1 MKVLLDTN
9 ICIYLIKRRSQ
20 EVRERFERYTVG
32 EVGLSSITV
41 SELQYGVEKSRRVDQ
56 NRAALMQFLLPLVI
70 ADFAYEA
77 AVVYGRVRAELERL
91 GTPMGPL
98 DTLIAAHALSL
109 DVTLVTNNEREFY
122 PFHFTSSI
130 RRTWLRPSACRRY
143 K

>member
-9 ICIYLIKRRSQ
+9 TCIYLIQRRPQ
-20 EVRERFERYTVG
+20 EVRERFERYAVG

-41 SELQYGVEKSRRVDQ
+41 SELQYGVEKSRRVEQ

-70 ADFAYEA
+70 ADFDYEA

-109 DVTLVTNNEREFY
+109 DVTLVTNNEREF
-122 PFHFTSSI
+122 SRVSD
-130 RRTWLRPSACRRY
+130 LRVENWVA
-143 K
+143 

>member
-9 ICIYLIKRRSQ
+9 ICIYLIKRRPQ
-20 EVRERFERYTVG
+20 EVRERFERYAVG

-41 SELQYGVEKSRRVDQ
+41 SELQYGVEKSHRVDQ

-70 ADFAYEA
+70 ADFDYEA
-77 AVVYGRVRAELERL
+77 AVVYGRVHAELERL

-109 DVTLVTNNEREFY
+109 DVTLVTINEREF
-122 PFHFTSSI
+122 SRVSA
-130 RRTWLRPSACRRY
+130 LRVENWIA
-143 K
+143 

>member
-9 ICIYLIKRRSQ
+9 ICIYLIKRRPQ
-20 EVRERFERYTVG
+20 EVRQRFERYAVG
-32 EVGLSSITV
+32 EVGLSSVTV

-56 NRAALMQFLLPLVI
+56 NRTALMQFLLPLVI
-70 ADFAYEA
+70 ADFDYEA

-109 DVTLVTNNEREFY
+109 DVTLVTNNEREF
-122 PFHFTSSI
+122 SRVSD
-130 RRTWLRPSACRRY
+130 LRVENWVS
-143 K
+143 

>member
-9 ICIYLIKRRSQ
+9 ICIYLIKRRPQ
-20 EVRERFERYTVG
+20 EVRERFERYAVG

-41 SELQYGVEKSRRVDQ
+41 SELQYGVEKSRRVEQ

-70 ADFAYEA
+70 ADFDYES

-109 DVTLVTNNEREFY
+109 DVTLVTNNEREFSRVSDL
-122 PFHFTSSI
+122 HVEN
-130 RRTWLRPSACRRY
+130 WVA
-143 K
+143 

>member
-9 ICIYLIKRRSQ
+9 ICIYLIKRRPQ
-20 EVRERFERYTVG
+20 EVREWFERYAVG

-70 ADFAYEA
+70 ADFDYEA

-109 DVTLVTNNEREFY
+109 DVTLVTNNEREF
-122 PFHFTSSI
+122 SRVSD
-130 RRTWLRPSACRRY
+130 LRVENWVA
-143 K
+143 

>member
-9 ICIYLIKRRSQ
+9 ICIYLIKRRPQ
-20 EVRERFERYTVG
+20 EVRERFERYAVG
-32 EVGLSSITV
+32 EIGLSSITV

-70 ADFAYEA
+70 ADFDYEA

-109 DVTLVTNNEREFY
+109 DVTLVTNNEREF
-122 PFHFTSSI
+122 SQVSD
-130 RRTWLRPSACRRY
+130 LRVENWVS
-143 K
+143 

>member
-9 ICIYLIKRRSQ
+9 ICIYLIKRRPQ
-20 EVRERFERYTVG
+20 EVRERFERYAVG

-70 ADFAYEA
+70 ADFDYEA

-98 DTLIAAHALSL
+98 DTLIAAHALNL
-109 DVTLVTNNEREFY
+109 DVTLVTNNEREF
-122 PFHFTSSI
+122 SRVSD
-130 RRTWLRPSACRRY
+130 LRVENWVS
-143 K
+143 